1 MESRDLAKRLRT
13 SVVLIALSSLLVACG
28 EKTEAPAEA
37 ELADGNRGVAYV
49 TNQDGDIT
57 IIDLNTM
64 EASGTIDPKGNGIRG
79 IGITPDGKLLVTA
92 NKEEGNISI
101 INVETGELVQHVDIG
116 KNPEFVR
123 VVGDLAYVSF
133 EPSSTGG
140 PPPKPG
146 AEATHDD
153 DDDDD
158 DDEEPARIAVV
169 DIKQG
174 KKLRE
179 IIGGPETEGIE
190 FSTDGTKLIIT
201 NEADNTITV
210 HDIETGELLKTI
222 PTADFGDRPRG
233 IKASPDGNQYIATL
247 EFGNNFMVLDKE
259 FNLVRTVDTGAAP
272 YGVAYNRA
280 GDLIYIASGKAK
292 TLEVYNAETFE
303 KVNEVAT
310 GDRCWH
316 FTFTPDDKDI
326 LLACGRSNEVLV
338 IDTEKLEVTKRI
350 SGKELPW
357 GIIAYPKSVGSLDAP
372 E

>member
-222 PTADFGDRPRG
+222 PTADFGDR
-233 IKASPDGNQYIATL
+233 
-247 EFGNNFMVLDKE
+247 
-259 FNLVRTVDTGAAP
+259 
-272 YGVAYNRA
+272 VAFQARP
-280 GDLIYIASGKAK
+280 G
-292 TLEVYNAETFE
+292 
-303 KVNEVAT
+303 
-310 GDRCWH
+310 
-316 FTFTPDDKDI
+316 P
-326 LLACGRSNEVLV
+326 
-338 IDTEKLEVTKRI
+338 
-350 SGKELPW
+350 
-357 GIIAYPKSVGSLDAP
+357 
-372 E
+372 